1 MFAGITFHHQNSSP
15 TLKYFLCFICVHTAL
30 VLVLLW
36 CNPTKSQAENS
47 ITPPIHVVKRGDTLS
62 GIALRYKISVKQLR
76 RWNRLR
82 GDKVFEGQRLKL
94 WPPDSSVCYVVRSG
108 DTLSEIAAQCGVSL
122 STLRRLN
129 HIYKDRIYPGQK
141 IKLALS
147 SEKTEVE
154 DEPFEYVVKKG
165 DNLSAVAQRFDVGL
179 RLLRQLNHLK
189 SDRIY
194 PGQRLQLRPSSL
206 DEAIYV
212 VRPGET
218 LSSIALKYRIKL
230 PELVE
235 LNDIEGSKIFV
246 GQKLRLK
253 TTPVNIHIV
262 ERGDA
267 LWEIARAYGMSVR
280 ELKRL
285 NGLTTNRIY
294 PGQELYL
301 SVKQPVPPDIY
312 TVKAGDYLG
321 RIARLHQMSVSEL
334 KKANNMRRSVIYPGE
349 KLKVNP
355 LLSRGRE
362 WLKIGEIN
370 WDNLMNSLGDIR
382 RIKSENGPYYGRNPK
397 AAHQRHGRYFEGP
410 RLSLRRSY
418 KQARK
423 LWQAFEHQVDSL
435 GRLSDAL
442 NGWHIVLDPGH
453 GGLDPGAVVENLDGN
468 GNKVYVVEDEY
479 VYDIAL
485 RVHVLLRL
493 HGAAVTMTLLSPN
506 HLIRHSNPPTRTFVN
521 EKNEVY
527 NSYQINKRN
536 HRKNWPSGGRNGN
549 LSYRVRIAR
558 KAFRGVPK
566 NRCMFFS
573 FHADIDHGSP
583 EAPLVLYYKSRN
595 GRRVDIPSK
604 NFAQSILPALG
615 AGAYARGQNLSVL
628 RNNPA
633 RVKVILELRNLAYTD
648 HAWALRFE
656 QLRQRDA
663 EKVVRGVLDY
673 VYQQS

>member
-1 MFAGITFHHQNSSP
+1 MV
-15 TLKYFLCFICVHTAL
+15 LAL
-30 VLVLLW
+30 ALLL
-36 CNPTKSQAENS
+36 CNPGNS
-47 ITPPIHVVKRGDTLS
+47 YAGETDTSVIYVVKRGDTLG

-82 GDKVFEGQRLKL
+82 GDKIFEGQRLEL
-94 WPPDSSVCYVVRSG
+94 WPHSSSVCYVVRSG

-122 STLRRLN
+122 STLRSLN

-141 IKLALS
+141 IKFAKPL
-147 SEKTEVE
+147 EKTEVV

-165 DNLSAVAQRFDVGL
+165 DNLSTIAQRFDVGL
-179 RLLRQLNHLK
+179 SFLRQLNHLK
-189 SDRIY
+189 HDRIY

-206 DEAIYV
+206 DEAVHV
-212 VRPGET
+212 VRPGDT

-230 PELVE
+230 SELME
-235 LNDIEGSKIFV
+235 LNDIEGSKILV

-253 TTPVNIHIV
+253 TTPAHVHIV

-285 NGLTTNRIY
+285 NGLSSDRIY
-294 PGQELYL
+294 PGQELHL
-301 SVKQPVPPDIY
+301 SVKQPVPPDVY
-312 TVKAGDYLG
+312 TVKVGDYLG

-334 KKANNMRRSVIYPGE
+334 KKVNNIRRSVIYPGE

-355 LLSRGRE
+355 ILRRGRE
-362 WLKIGEIN
+362 WLKISEIN

-382 RIKSENGPYYGRNPK
+382 TIKNENGPYYGRSPK
-397 AAHQRHGRYFEGP
+397 AAHQRHARYFEGP
-410 RLSLRRSY
+410 CLSLRRSY
-418 KQARK
+418 RQARK
-423 LWQAFEHQVDSL
+423 LWQAFEYQVDSL
-435 GRLSDAL
+435 GRLSETL

-468 GNKVYVVEDEY
+468 GKKLYVVEDEY

-549 LSYRVRIAR
+549 LSYRVRIAS

-566 NRCMFFS
+566 NRRMFFS
-573 FHADIDHGSP
+573 FHADIDHRSP
-583 EAPLVLYYKSRN
+583 EAPLVLYHKSRN

-604 NFAQSILPALG
+604 DFAESILPALG

-663 EKVVRGVLDY
+663 EKVVKGVLDY
-673 VYQQS
+673 VSQQS